1 MDERAASPV
10 AKWSDDWWRWPLVP
24 VAAVA
29 GLLAAWIAASA
40 IMWLQMKFTGGF
52 AEDGWY
58 FRYIVPALASAAAG
72 YGYSIAAC
80 MTAPRGHK
88 FAGTA
93 MVTLLAIVGVLS
105 AAIAWTSGHYSV
117 GQAIQTTVAAVV
129 TQAAA
134 IAAVVSFEP

>member
-1 MDERAASPV
+1 MEENASPTV
-10 AKWSDDWWRWPLVP
+10 RWTDEWWRWPLVP

-29 GLLAAWIAASA
+29 GLFAAWIAASA
-40 IMWLQMKFTGGF
+40 VLWLQMKFTGGF

-58 FRYIVPALASAAAG
+58 FRFIVPALASAAAG
-72 YGYSIAAC
+72 YGYSMAAC

-93 MVTLLAIVGVLS
+93 MVTLLAVVGLLS
-105 AAIAWTSGHYSV
+105 TTIAWTSTNYSV
-117 GQAIQTTVAAVV
+117 GLAIQTTVAAVV

-134 IAAVVSFEP
+134 IAALVAFET